1 MVAVHVVKNV
11 VASVLMVGG
20 LVLSRREW
28 RRRTSCRGRRLGL
41 SALGLVMC
49 WCAVM
54 VSQS

>member
-1 MVAVHVVKNV
+1 MVAVRVVKNV

-28 RRRTSCRGRRLGL
+28 RRRTSSRSRRLGL
-41 SALGLVMC
+41 SGLGLVLC

>member
-1 MVAVHVVKNV
+1 MRVVKNV

-28 RRRTSCRGRRLGL
+28 RRRTSSRSRRLGL
-41 SALGLVMC
+41 SGLGLVLC